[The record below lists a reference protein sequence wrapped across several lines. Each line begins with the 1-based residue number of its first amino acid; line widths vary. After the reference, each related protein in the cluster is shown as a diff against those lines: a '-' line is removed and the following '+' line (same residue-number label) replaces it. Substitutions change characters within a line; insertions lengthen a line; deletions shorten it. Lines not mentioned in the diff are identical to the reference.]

1 MLGVVPAGGRS
12 SRSEGAPAS
21 TADDGQP
28 PLRHRHSWVAC
39 GGFGRRV
46 DAARLT
52 VAVVAATCRAVFGGV
67 RLGRTGTR
75 YVSVVTPPL
84 AFAGTIL
91 VSVILSGGFKISQ
104 IGIDF
109 IAALA
114 SVAPYLIISALYG
127 WFMYF
132 NEKAKSR
139 PSRKTTI

>member
-1 MLGVVPAGGRS
+1 MSTETPNRVAITGPGLKKQGVVVLQTLFIALFTLIELWIRS
-12 SRSEGAPAS
+12 GVGIV
-21 TADDGQP
+21 TG
-28 PLRHRHSWVAC
+28 
-39 GGFGRRV
+39 
-46 DAARLT
+46 
-52 VAVVAATCRAVFGGV
+52 VVLCVAVFGGV

-91 VSVILSGGFKISQ
+91 VSVILSSGIKISQ

-109 IAALA
+109 VAALA

-132 NEKAKSR
+132 NEKAKTR
-139 PSRKTTI
+139 PSRKSAA

>member
-1 MLGVVPAGGRS
+1 MSTETPNRVAITGPGLKKQGVVVLQSLFIALFTLLELWIRS
-12 SRSEGAPAS
+12 GVGIV
-21 TADDGQP
+21 TG
-28 PLRHRHSWVAC
+28 
-39 GGFGRRV
+39 
-46 DAARLT
+46 
-52 VAVVAATCRAVFGGV
+52 VVLCLAVFGGV

-139 PSRKTTI
+139 PSRKSAA

>member
-1 MLGVVPAGGRS
+1 MSTETPNRVAITGPGLKKQGVVVLQTLLIALFTLLELWIRNGVGIVT
-12 SRSEGAPAS
+12 G
-21 TADDGQP
+21 
-28 PLRHRHSWVAC
+28 
-39 GGFGRRV
+39 
-46 DAARLT
+46 
-52 VAVVAATCRAVFGGV
+52 VVLCVAVFGGV

-91 VSVILSGGFKISQ
+91 VSVILSSGIKISQ

-109 IAALA
+109 VAALA

-132 NEKAKSR
+132 NERAKTR
-139 PSRKTTI
+139 PSRKSAA

>member
-1 MLGVVPAGGRS
+1 MSTETPNRVAITGPGLKKQGVVVLQTLFIALFTLLELWIRS
-12 SRSEGAPAS
+12 GV
-21 TADDGQP
+21 G
-28 PLRHRHSWVAC
+28 
-39 GGFGRRV
+39 
-46 DAARLT
+46 
-52 VAVVAATCRAVFGGV
+52 VVTGVVLCIAVFGGV
-67 RLGRTGTR
+67 RLGRIGTR

-91 VSVILSGGFKISQ
+91 VSVIAADGIKISRV
-104 IGIDF
+104 GIDF

-139 PSRKTTI
+139 PSRKSAI

>member
-1 MLGVVPAGGRS
+1 MSTEAPNRVAITGPGLKKQGVVVLQSLFIALFTLLELWIRS
-12 SRSEGAPAS
+12 GVGIV
-21 TADDGQP
+21 TG
-28 PLRHRHSWVAC
+28 
-39 GGFGRRV
+39 
-46 DAARLT
+46 
-52 VAVVAATCRAVFGGV
+52 VVLCLAVFGGV

-75 YVSVVTPPL
+75 FVSVVTPPL

>member
-1 MLGVVPAGGRS
+1 MSTETPNRVAITGPGLKKQGVVVLQTLFIALFTVLELWIRS
-12 SRSEGAPAS
+12 GVGIV
-21 TADDGQP
+21 TG
-28 PLRHRHSWVAC
+28 
-39 GGFGRRV
+39 
-46 DAARLT
+46 
-52 VAVVAATCRAVFGGV
+52 VVLCVAVFGGV
-67 RLGRTGTR
+67 RLGRSGTR

-91 VSVILSGGFKISQ
+91 VSVILADGIKISRV
-104 IGIDF
+104 GIDF

-139 PSRKTTI
+139 PSRKSAI